1 MEIVKSTTIFFVAK
15 CNSLSK
21 LCVPLITRKYIFLSR
36 CLFLHFSPFF
46 YKWKFFYK
54 WTKNRYKIWSIVFEK
69 LCLRFI
75 HLKKFLYSKKSQDWI
90 TIAKSQRRNITKW
103 TKILRSLVKSSG
115 IESLADIR
123 RNKICIC
130 VTEKRERITAKRV
143 R

>member
-103 TKILRSLVKSSG
+103 TKAIARKIKWNRISRGNST
-115 IESLADIR
+115 R